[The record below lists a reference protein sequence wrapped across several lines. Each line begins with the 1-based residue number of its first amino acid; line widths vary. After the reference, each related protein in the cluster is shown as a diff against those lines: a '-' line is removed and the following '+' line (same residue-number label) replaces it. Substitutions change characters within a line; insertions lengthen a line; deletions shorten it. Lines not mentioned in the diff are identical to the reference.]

1 MEATKSSLSISLLK
15 DDISKNINNVQSFQ
29 HEDAINDSTQ
39 VSDPVPVIII
49 GGSVFA
55 VRGDI
60 SIVGGLPKAGK
71 TSCSV
76 FMLATALMKEHP
88 ENFDCLSISSSYCDG
103 EMVIYIDTEQPLS
116 YTNKL
121 RKQVLKIIGA
131 ESQPPNLGIINLRKY
146 DSQTKMSK
154 VLELMER
161 YPKAHLWIIDG
172 VADLIKDPNDT
183 KESFGVIEKFM
194 VKSNEMN
201 SAVVLYIHENPGTAG
216 KLRGN
221 LGSEAE
227 RKAGGVIAIKK
238 IKEKGIHSIEAKLL
252 RGGPDFDPIYFR
264 YDKVL
269 GRMVSL
275 DSNEAN
281 EVKKS
286 TDKNEIKLTA
296 RLRLATR
303 CLLTGQLKYKDLVER
318 ILATAQEI
326 EGKPMQVRTA
336 QGRVKE
342 LSDMGIINLNGDFYV
357 LADKYIPQP

>member
-1 MEATKSSLSISLLK
+1 MEGKSTFNLSVLK
-15 DDISKNINNVQSFQ
+15 EDVAQNIYNLQSFQ
-29 HEDAINDSTQ
+29 HEDALDDNTK
-39 VSDPVPVIII
+39 VSDPIPVITIRE
-49 GGSVFA
+49 SVFA

-60 SIVGGLPKAGK
+60 SVVGGLPKAGK

-76 FMLATALMKEHP
+76 FMLATALMKERT
-88 ENFDCLSISSSYCDG
+88 ENFDSLSISSSYCEG
-103 EMVIYIDTEQPLS
+103 EMVIYVDTEQPLS

-121 RKQVLKIIGA
+121 RKQVLKIIEA
-131 ESQPPNLGIINLRKY
+131 ERQPPNLGIINLRKY

-194 VKSNEMN
+194 MKSDEMN
-201 SAVVLYIHENPGTAG
+201 TAVVLYIHENPGTAG

-227 RKAGGVIAIKK
+227 RKSGGVIAIKK
-238 IKEKGIHSIEAKLL
+238 IKEKGIHSIEAKLI

-286 TDKNEIKLTA
+286 TDKNEIKRTA
-296 RLRLATR
+296 RLKLATR

-318 ILATAQEI
+318 IMATAQEI
-326 EGKPMQVRTA
+326 EGKPMKERTA
-336 QGRVKE
+336 QTRVKE
-342 LSDMGIINLNGDFYV
+342 LDDMGIINLNGDFYV